1 MMTMLGSAISAASP
15 WFLLAAPIA
24 LGLLVYI
31 FRVRGSSNT
40 TVVSTLFLLKD
51 LPQRPQGRKT
61 FIPPLQFW
69 LELLLFVSLSLA
81 AANLISTKKGRHVA
95 VLLDSSLS
103 MGALAS
109 EGTRF
114 EEAKTRATRDIA
126 DSSASTS
133 FTVFSGSTHL
143 EKLSSKPTDKTRS
156 VERIES
162 LELSQGKDSLQEQI
176 NQLVN
181 DPSYDALW
189 VYTDHPMEPPPQSS
203 RIIVS
208 SSHQKTRTDHNVWI
222 QEVSRSTSPG
232 PEQLLVSVRSTLQKG
247 FAATIK
253 TLCSSRS
260 KSQELPSATV
270 NIEPLQRTT
279 VTITPLPEA
288 WDYCHLT
295 ISSPLS
301 THTESIH
308 IDNEAWVTKD
318 QSLSRVTL
326 QSSLTPDQLGLT
338 KIPLITIAS
347 TIKPANPNEPLIIH
361 RQSLNAPPTAAS
373 LLVMPPAGP
382 LPWGGSVEES
392 TAITIARW
400 DDSHPI
406 MRYVKP
412 SLLSVPEARVLRCP
426 VSAQPILFSERGPLL
441 CAGES
446 RGVRYA
452 ISGIELFPF
461 DGAKTPTLSILLLN
475 TLTWLFSNA
484 GTTSANALPTTV
496 PLPHDT
502 TAVEYV
508 APSQEPLPITPL
520 KTVTAP
526 HAGVLKV
533 TKATGDFLFFSLNS
547 FYESESDLSLP
558 RPITVTE
565 GSAPP
570 PTATARAREL
580 YPWFLSLALIVALAD
595 IVRRLRRRQGWGAA

>member
-1 MMTMLGSAISAASP
+1 MITMLGSAISAASP
-15 WFLLAAPIA
+15 WFLLAAPLA

-31 FRVRGSSNT
+31 FRIRGSSDK
-40 TVVSTLFLLKD
+40 TVVSTLFLLKE

-95 VLLDSSLS
+95 ILLDSSLS

-109 EGTRF
+109 QGTRF

-126 DSSASTS
+126 DSSTSTS
-133 FTVFSGSTHL
+133 FTVFSGSTYL
-143 EKLSSKPTDKTRS
+143 EKLSSEPTDKTRAK
-156 VERIES
+156 EQIET
-162 LELSQGKDSLQEQI
+162 LALSQGADSLQDQI

-181 DPSYDALW
+181 DPSYEALW
-189 VYTDHPMEPPPQSS
+189 IYTDHPIDSPPQSP
-203 RIIVS
+203 RIVVS
-208 SSHQKTRTDHNVWI
+208 SSHQKTRSDHNVWI
-222 QEVSRSTSPG
+222 QEVSRSTSSG
-232 PEQLLVSVRSTLQKG
+232 SEQLLVAVRSTLQKS

-260 KSQELPSATV
+260 ISRELPSTAV
-270 NIEPLQRTT
+270 NIQPLQRTT
-279 VTITPLPEA
+279 VIITPLPET
-288 WDYCHLT
+288 WDYCQLT

-318 QSLSRVTL
+318 QNLSRVTL
-326 QSSLTPDQLGLT
+326 QSPLTPEQLGLT
-338 KIPLITIAS
+338 KIPLITITS
-347 TIKPANPNEPLIIH
+347 TNQPANLNDPLIIH
-361 RQSLNAPPTAAS
+361 RQSLNARPTAAA
-373 LLVMPPAGP
+373 LLVMPPVGP

-392 TAITIARW
+392 AAIRIARW

-412 SLLSVPEARVLRCP
+412 SLLSVPEAKVLRCP
-426 VSAQPILFSERGPLL
+426 PSAQPILFSERGPLL

-461 DGAKTPTLSILLLN
+461 DGAKSPTLSILVLN
-475 TLTWLFSNA
+475 TLTWLFSQTGA
-484 GTTSANALPTTV
+484 TSGNALPTTIT
-496 PLPHDT
+496 LPNDT
-502 TAVEYV
+502 TAIEYV
-508 APSQEPLPITPL
+508 APTQDSLPITPL
-520 KTVTAP
+520 KTVTVP

-533 TKATGDFLFFSLNS
+533 TKATGDFLFLSLNS

-565 GSAPP
+565 GSALP
-570 PTATARAREL
+570 PTATTHAREL

-595 IVRRLRRRQGWGAA
+595 IVRRLRRRQRWGAA